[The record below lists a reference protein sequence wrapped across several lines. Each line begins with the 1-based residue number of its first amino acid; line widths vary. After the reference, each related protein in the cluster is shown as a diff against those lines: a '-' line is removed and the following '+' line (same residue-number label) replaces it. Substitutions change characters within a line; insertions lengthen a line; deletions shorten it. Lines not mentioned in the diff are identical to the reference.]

1 MKAIVHDV
9 YGPPSVLRLDEV
21 ERPAPGPGE
30 VLVRILGAGLDQ
42 GVWHLTAGMPY
53 LVRTLG
59 FGLRAPKVRIRG
71 LDLAGRVEAVG
82 RDVTRFQVGDEVYGT
97 CDGSFAE
104 YACTTEDRLALKPAN
119 LDFPRAAA
127 VPVSACTALQGLRDA
142 GRLRE
147 GQTVLVL
154 GAGGGVGTYAVQLAK
169 ALGAARVTGV
179 CSTAKTELVRSI
191 GADEVIDHTREDPAS
206 GARRYDLVIDT
217 GGNRPLRTLRR
228 ALTPRG
234 TLVIV
239 GGEGG
244 GRWIGG
250 FDRPMRAAL
259 LAPFTGHRFPLLAG
273 KPRHQ
278 DLRVLAEHI
287 EAGRVTPVVERCY
300 PLAEVPQALAHLRE
314 GTVRGKLAVTVQAD

>member
-1 MKAIVHDV
+1 MKAIVHDT

-21 ERPAPGPGE
+21 ERPTAGRGE
-30 VLVRILGAGLDQ
+30 VLVRILAAGLDQ

-53 LVRTLG
+53 LVRALG
-59 FGLRAPKVRIRG
+59 FGLRRPKVRIRG

-82 RDVTRFQVGDEVYGT
+82 RDVTRFRVGDEVYGT

-104 YACTTEDRLALKPAN
+104 YACTTEDRLAPKPAN
-119 LDFPRAAA
+119 LDFARAAV

-142 GRLRE
+142 GRLE
-147 GQTVLVL
+147 AGQTVLVL

-169 ALGAARVTGV
+169 ALGAHVTGV

-191 GADEVIDHTREDPAS
+191 GADEVVDHTREDATS
-206 GARRYDLVIDT
+206 GAHRYDLVIDT

-228 ALTPRG
+228 ALAPRG

-244 GRWIGG
+244 GRWVGG

-259 LAPFTGHRFPLLAG
+259 LSPFVGQRFPMLAG
-273 KPRHQ
+273 KPCHE
-278 DLRVLAEHI
+278 DLRVLAEFI
-287 EAGRVTPVVERCY
+287 EAGRVTPVVDRCY
-300 PLAEVPQALAHLRE
+300 PLAEVPQALGHLRE